1 MDLSDVGV
9 RHAVSFAALSI
20 KHSVDI
26 SPAAVSIARELRYC
40 VIAVVVGFSTVS
52 IVKSLLAHST
62 RSSGSSK

>member
-9 RHAVSFAALSI
+9 RHAVSFAPLSI

-26 SPAAVSIARELRYC
+26 SSAAVSIARELRYC
-40 VIAVVVGFSTVS
+40 VIAVVVGISTVS
-52 IVKSLLAHST
+52 IVKNLLPHSK